1 LITSSGEHPSKASLI
16 ADLINS
22 FILQLFYYCYNVI
35 ILSFEQ
41 IEKFRTHFFQ
51 KIFKVRFPTW
61 RIHTVVSLNHV
72 NAIVLHTNHNQYLFS
87 YSHNRYCLL
96 LLQCNYTIN

>member
-72 NAIVLHTNHNQYLFS
+72 NTIVLHTNHNQYLFS
-87 YSHNRYCLL
+87 YFHNCYCLL